1 MTDIDSGMGSQKSNG
16 EMETQTIEQL
26 DSSPSVKNR
35 LRISN
40 FQVGKTIVDF
50 TENNNKKDIFC

>member
-16 EMETQTIEQL
+16 EMETQTIVQL

-35 LRISN
+35 LRNTNI
-40 FQVGKTIVDF
+40 QVGKMNIDF
-50 TENNNKKDIFC
+50 VEK